1 MEALV
6 RPAHVATRERGPS
19 APIEVAGAEGLA
31 VAVDEGAFGC
41 GRDALYGVLPV
52 EADAEAGGAVEE
64 YLMEDGAADAASG
77 SLRKGG
83 FRGGGGVI
91 GGGGFAD
98 EADAAQEMVFG
109 FAQNLVEISEA
120 DGCEG
125 LE

>member
-1 MEALV
+1 M
-6 RPAHVATRERGPS
+6 
-19 APIEVAGAEGLA
+19 
-31 VAVDEGAFGC
+31 DEGAFGC

-52 EADAEAGGAVEE
+52 EADAEAGGVVEE

-83 FRGGGGVI
+83 FRGGRGVI
-91 GGGGFAD
+91 G
-98 EADAAQEMVFG
+98 DAGSPMKRMPRRRWFSVSRRT
-109 FAQNLVEISEA
+109 LSRSEA